1 MALRDEFGRS
11 RTQNSHISSGET
23 MPQRI
28 RKFGVLQTAKVVAVL
43 YALMG
48 LVFVPIFLMVSMF
61 SPGNEGPGTGFAL
74 LMPILYGV
82 FGFVFTAVSCAIYN
96 FVAGLVGGIEVEL
109 GDDSATV

>member
-1 MALRDEFGRS
+1 
-11 RTQNSHISSGET
+11 

-28 RKFGVLQTAKVVAVL
+28 QRFGVLQTAKVIAVL

-48 LVFVPIFLMVSMF
+48 LVFVPIFLIVSMF
-61 SPGNEGPGTGFAL
+61 SPNKGGPGTGFAL

-82 FGFVFTAVSCAIYN
+82 LGFVVTAISCAIYN

-109 GDDSATV
+109 DESRVAG